1 MARNIKKRLEA
12 LEGGRSKADQ
22 DEDEDGLRSEIA
34 EAERQACLIAAWHQ
48 HHKLSVPIGSV
59 LPDMLRYVDES
70 EARLQLSLSGYRHAQ
85 PHGSRECGTSS
96 EARGKGNATG
106 PSAGVASWSIARR
119 PGISCWSI
127 GSG

>member
-22 DEDEDGLRSEIA
+22 EEDEDGLRSEKA

-70 EARLQLSLSGYRHAQ
+70 EARRLLAMDYNSVYRAIGMPNHTAV
-85 PHGSRECGTSS
+85 
-96 EARGKGNATG
+96 ANAMKGFL
-106 PSAGVASWSIARR
+106 
-119 PGISCWSI
+119 
-127 GSG
+127 

>member
-70 EARLQLSLSGYRHAQ
+70 EARRLLAMDYNSVYRAIGMPNHTAVAKAVPQ
-85 PHGSRECGTSS
+85 AKLEERAMPQVQVPGWH
-96 EARGKGNATG
+96 RG
-106 PSAGVASWSIARR
+106 R
-119 PGISCWSI
+119 
-127 GSG
+127 